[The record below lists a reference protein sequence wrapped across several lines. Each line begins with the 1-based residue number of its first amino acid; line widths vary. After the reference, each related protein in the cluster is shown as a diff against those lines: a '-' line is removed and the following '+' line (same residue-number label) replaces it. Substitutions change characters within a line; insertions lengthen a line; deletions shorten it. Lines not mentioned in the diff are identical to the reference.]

1 MPELD
6 STLIAK
12 LKQLPLQ
19 RQAEVEDF
27 IDFLHEREEARKLTD
42 AAAAAA
48 APAFAQVWENDEDAV
63 YDAL

>member
-6 STLIAK
+6 ATLIAK
-12 LKQLPLQ
+12 LRELPPQ

-27 IDFLHEREEARKLTD
+27 IDFLHERDDARRLTRP
-42 AAAAAA
+42 AAAAA
-48 APAFAQVWENDEDAV
+48 APAFAKVWENDEDAV